1 MEIVYERRGE
11 GPPLVLLHGVGH
23 RWQGWAPVLDR
34 LASERDVIALDLPGF
49 GASPPLP
56 PGRPYTPNTVLEVL
70 ADFFDRLGLGRP
82 HIAGNSLGG
91 LLSLEAADRGLVSS
105 ATALSPAGFFT
116 KPEML
121 WAATVLRL
129 SRLGTRLPEQWLS
142 RLARDPRRRRAM
154 YGLIY
159 GHPER
164 LDLEELLADGRALR
178 DCTGFKP
185 VIRAGSSVR
194 FTGTCE
200 GVPVT
205 IAWGTRDRL
214 LPPIQMM
221 RAQQRLPKAR
231 FVWLPDC
238 GHVPMGDDPELVA
251 EVLLEGS
258 SVPLLEPADGA
269 RSRRETTGT
278 AAEDVEQA
286 S

>member
-1 MEIVYERRGE
+1 VDIVYERRGE

-23 RWQGWAPVLDR
+23 RWQGWLPVLDR

-56 PGRPYTPNTVLEVL
+56 PGRPYTLDTVLDVL
-70 ADFFDRLGLGRP
+70 AGFFDRLGLGRP

-91 LLSLEAADRGLVSS
+91 LLALEAADRGLVSS

-116 KPEML
+116 TPEML
-121 WAATVLRL
+121 WAATVLSV
-129 SRLGTRLPEQWLS
+129 SRLGARLPEQWLR
-142 RLARDPRRRRAM
+142 RLTRDPRRRRLA

-159 GHPER
+159 GRPER
-164 LDLEELLADGRALR
+164 LDPEELLADGRALR
-178 DCTGFKP
+178 DCTGFAP
-185 VIRAGSSVR
+185 VIRAGTAVR

-200 GVPVT
+200 EVPVT

-214 LPPIQMM
+214 LLPIQAM

-231 FVWLPDC
+231 FVWLRDC

-258 SVPLLEPADGA
+258 SVPLREPAGDA
-269 RSRRETTGT
+269 AGT
-278 AAEDVEQA
+278 AAEGVERA